1 MFPDIE
7 EIRKARKRYN
17 GKLFLSGVE
26 TFRKMGEVEEG
37 ALQSG
42 TLDRKTKELIA
53 LGISMANSCYG

>member
-7 EIRKARKRYN
+7 EIRKERKRYN

-26 TFRKMGEVEEG
+26 TFRKMGEVEER

-42 TLDRKTKELIA
+42 ALDRKTKELIA